1 MVALRDVENPLL
13 GERGAARVFGP
24 QKGAT
29 PPVVERLERGLER
42 LAAAIEHNLGLDLRG
57 LVGGGS
63 AGGAGA
69 GAVAFLDA
77 RLTPGARLVLRLS
90 RFDARLRRADVVI
103 TGEGRLDA
111 QSLDGK
117 VVSAVATAAARRGVP
132 VAASPDAWRSTKP
145 WPPPTGYARWKRR
158 RLPTFPTPKRWR
170 EPSRCWRPRRRD

>member
-1 MVALRDVENPLL
+1 MVA
-13 GERGAARVFGP
+13 
-24 QKGAT
+24 
-29 PPVVERLERGLER
+29 RLERGLER
-42 LAAAIEHNLGLDLRG
+42 LAAAVEYHLGLDLRG

-77 RLTPGARLVLRLS
+77 KLAPGARLVLRLS

-117 VVSAVATAAARRGVP
+117 VVSAVAKAAARRGVP
-132 VAASPDAWRSTKP
+132 VAAVAGRVALDAAVAAANGIRAMEAAAAPEVPDAEALAKAEPLLEAAAARLTTKLVDDHR
-145 WPPPTGYARWKRR
+145 GAR
-158 RLPTFPTPKRWR
+158 
-170 EPSRCWRPRRRD
+170 

>member
-1 MVALRDVENPLL
+1 MDV
-13 GERGAARVFGP
+13 RA
-24 QKGAT
+24 
-29 PPVVERLERGLER
+29 
-42 LAAAIEHNLGLDLRG
+42 

-77 RLTPGARLVLRLS
+77 TLAPGARLVLRLS

-117 VVSAVATAAARRGVP
+117 VVSAVAAAAARRRIP
-132 VAASPDAWRSTKP
+132 VAVVAGRVALDRAVAAANGIRAMEAAASSEVPDAEALANAEPLLEAAAARLMTKLVDDHH
-145 WPPPTGYARWKRR
+145 GAR
-158 RLPTFPTPKRWR
+158 
-170 EPSRCWRPRRRD
+170 